1 MKCIIFGN
9 GSPPQKSQLEYLMN
23 SGYETLICADGG
35 AEKIREF
42 GMIPDYIIGDLDSVT
57 PETLEFF
64 KNKVK
69 IIKYSRQNDTDIE
82 KSIKFAASGGFTEAI
97 LTAVTGDRLDHSFC
111 NLGVV
116 LKFRNLMKLSILSF
130 RSVLTVVT
138 GLTEFETE
146 PGEIISIYGLNETA
160 AFTSRGL
167 KYKLDGIKLP
177 FGVREST
184 SNVATGRKVKLQI
197 EGGTGFLV
205 RDFDAMRRNGF
216 I

>member
-23 SGYETLICADGG
+23 SGFETLICADGG
-35 AEKIREF
+35 ADKIREF
-42 GMIPDYIIGDLDSVT
+42 GMIPDYIIGDLDSIS

-64 KNKVK
+64 KQKVK

-97 LTAVTGDRLDHSFC
+97 LTAATGDRLDHSFC

-116 LKFRNLMKLSILSF
+116 LKFRDLMKISVLSF
-130 RSVLTVVT
+130 RSLLTVIS
-138 GLTEFETE
+138 GSEEFKTE
-146 PGEIISIYGLNETA
+146 PGETISLYGLNDRDV
-160 AFTSRGL
+160 FTSRGL
-167 KYKLDGIKLP
+167 KYKLDGITLP

-184 SNVATGRKVKLQI
+184 SNIATGKKVKLMI
-197 EGGTGFLV
+197 DGGPAFLV
-205 RDFDAMRRNGF
+205 RDFETMRRNGF